1 MFVTLKSERHDK
13 MPPSTAHSIRKFRFN
28 RPQKIAAVMLF
39 LLLAQCL
46 WVVKHQTLSQTDY
59 EFARC
64 GREMWEKPSPLAGY
78 FTSCGNIHD
87 GTLAYRAAGLP
98 LSIERIFAG
107 QESSTS
113 TWEMRHEVSY
123 VMLLMRLPFIFAG
136 LALGACLWWVTRRL
150 YGNTGGYIALALY
163 CFAPPV
169 IHACTYPNNEIMAAF
184 GLFAVVYT
192 AIGVA
197 HAMQGPR
204 RKWRPRIVLLTL
216 AFGFTAAAHVSA
228 FFLGLV
234 LAIAFMAYVAESG
247 RAYLPT
253 LVIIWVLGTLFL
265 LFASYAFRPDA
276 FSYVFRSEAGKMWL
290 SLNQAEAFFSSLT
303 NAAIA
308 VFRKYDAIAGCCFA
322 AGAGDDRRAERA
334 VAVGASVSCD
344 FYWRRACRCARDAV
358 SKAVFMDY
366 GRACAGT
373 SCFVRCRAA
382 SAVEVRI
389 RKLQRFGLL
398 LFLPCDL
405 CKVPQYPCWIRNI
418 HHSETPR
425 LDPRRCQRRN
435 VELTRQT

>member
-204 RKWRPRIVLLTL
+204 SKWRPRIVLLTL

-303 NAAIA
+303 NAGIT
-308 VFRKYDAIAGCCFA
+308 I
-322 AGAGDDRRAERA
+322 
-334 VAVGASVSCD
+334 
-344 FYWRRACRCARDAV
+344 
-358 SKAVFMDY
+358 
-366 GRACAGT
+366 
-373 SCFVRCRAA
+373 A
-382 SAVEVRI
+382 SAVALGLYLAFR
-389 RKLQRFGLL
+389 RSRYFGNTTPLLVAVLL
-398 LFLPCDL
+398 LVLVTTGVQSAPWLWALPFLVTFIGGVLADVLETRYRRPFLWITGGLVLAQAAL
-405 CKVPQYPCWIRNI
+405 CVAGLPLLWK
-418 HHSETPR
+418 
-425 LDPRRCQRRN
+425 
-435 VELTRQT
+435 